1 MMISIITPAYID
13 TIEKLEWLNEMLA
26 SVRTQTL
33 AEWEVIIM
41 DDASPMPINLH
52 DYDPRV
58 RTLRMVNRSGPAL
71 CRNTAVALARYQA
84 ILPIDADDV
93 LPSPDILNKLY
104 QAWLEDKTKIIY
116 GDLQRLEVFE
126 GEWKRG
132 RVHELPEYKFTRPD
146 FGINGT
152 VLDPAGTIPVSG
164 LHSIETHHKAGG
176 WKAELDAGLEDV
188 EYWVAAGKAGCCGKH
203 ISEIVLLYRRHDES
217 RSSLL
222 RRNKQETNMRNRIR
236 QMHQDVYEGRYPMG
250 CCGGGAAYVPPET
263 YNQASVSAPLT
274 LDKYPASEKVWVE
287 YTGQRQGS
295 FGVVGQFTNYP
306 YTVDGPSHKI
316 EVHVNDLPKFRHSG
330 RGVDF
335 RIGVPAPNG
344 YAPPVVTGPQP
355 FEAQA
360 PELAQILQLDEVAL
374 AA

>member
-1 MMISIITPAYID
+1 
-13 TIEKLEWLNEMLA
+13 
-26 SVRTQTL
+26 
-33 AEWEVIIM
+33 
-41 DDASPMPINLH
+41 
-52 DYDPRV
+52 
-58 RTLRMVNRSGPAL
+58 
-71 CRNTAVALARYQA
+71 
-84 ILPIDADDV
+84 
-93 LPSPDILNKLY
+93 
-104 QAWLEDKTKIIY
+104 
-116 GDLQRLEVFE
+116 
-126 GEWKRG
+126 
-132 RVHELPEYKFTRPD
+132 
-146 FGINGT
+146 
-152 VLDPAGTIPVSG
+152 
-164 LHSIETHHKAGG
+164 
-176 WKAELDAGLEDV
+176 
-188 EYWVAAGKAGCCGKH
+188 
-203 ISEIVLLYRRHDES
+203 
-217 RSSLL
+217 
-222 RRNKQETNMRNRIR
+222 
-236 QMHQDVYEGRYPMG
+236 MG